1 MKKKTKLKD
10 LSMTSVDLVKRGANQ
25 EADIKLFKSAD
36 TDSDG
41 TVPQGLWKSIQD
53 AVSNWWNGNV
63 RDEAHKE
70 FEVKKS
76 EYMEAIDFSL
86 NTIIEDD
93 TLSNVEKAESAVE
106 SIWQFANA
114 LSESVMKV
122 FDVPYDRLDS
132 FEHDESGQEEQAEK
146 TRKKGQRGCQ
156 KVSGEEGERK
166 MKIDKSKFTAEEL
179 KQYQALIAKATVQ
192 DETEDE
198 GIDELDLPEPDIS
211 DNVDDEEVVVTSKR
225 KPCKK
230 TTEGEEEEMHPAVR
244 KALQRVE
251 AMEKSMEMKELSD
264 IAKKYAPLGEKE
276 DELADTLYELKKSSQ
291 KSYDSYIALLDKQLD
306 MVEKSGVFAEIGK
319 SGHGGYAGGDVE
331 SKINSIAKDIMKAD
345 PNLNR
350 HEAIA
355 KAWDQ
360 NPDLIA
366 EYERE
371 YQGGRK

>member
-1 MKKKTKLKD
+1 MKRKTKLKD
-10 LSMTSVDLVKRGANQ
+10 LSMTSVDLVKHGANQ

-36 TDSDG
+36 TDPDS

-53 AVSNWWNGNV
+53 AVSNWWTGNV

-86 NTIIEDD
+86 NTIMEDHA
-93 TLSNVEKAESAVE
+93 LSNAEKAKAAVE
-106 SIWQFANA
+106 SIGQFADA
-114 LSESVMKV
+114 MTESVMKA
-122 FDVPYDRLDS
+122 FDVQYDRTNS
-132 FEHDESGQEEQAEK
+132 PNSDEDGQGEIQREEQN
-146 TRKKGQRGCQ
+146 GYQ

-166 MKIDKSKFTAEEL
+166 MNIDKSKFTAEEL

-192 DETEDE
+192 NETEGE
-198 GIDELDLPEPDIS
+198 EPDLPEP
-211 DNVDDEEVVVTSKR
+211 NVSNNIDDEEVVVTSKR
-225 KPCKK
+225 KSRPK
-230 TTEGEEEEMHPAVR
+230 TADGEEEMHPAVL

-251 AMEKSMEMKELSD
+251 AMEKSMEMKELEG
-264 IAKKYAPLGEKE
+264 IAKKYTPLGEKE

-291 KSYDSYIALLDKQLD
+291 KSYDNYIALLDKQLD
-306 MVEKSGVFAEIGK
+306 MVEKSGMFAEIGK
-319 SGHGGYAGGDVE
+319 SGHGGHAGGTVE
-331 SKINSIAKDIMKAD
+331 SKINSIAKGIMKAD
-345 PNLNR
+345 PSLNR